1 MKKSLGPGTLAYPT
15 PAWLIGSYD
24 ETGKPNLMTA
34 AWAGICCSKP
44 PCVAVSIRRE
54 RHSYAAI
61 LLRQGF
67 TVGVP
72 GEDNVA
78 QADYV
83 GMISGAQADK
93 FAAAGLTPV
102 RSELVD
108 APYAAEIPFVLEC
121 RLLQTI
127 DLGAHT
133 QFIGEIVDVKA
144 DAAILNAEGQV
155 DMAKLR
161 PLVYAP
167 GVSAYFGL
175 GQPVAKAFSV
185 GKKILGE

>member
-1 MKKSLGPGTLAYPT
+1 MKKSLGPNTLAYPT

-24 ETGKPNLMTA
+24 ATGKPNLMTA

-44 PCVAVSIRRE
+44 PCVAVSIRKE

-61 LLRQGF
+61 VLRQGF
-67 TVGVP
+67 TVGMP
-72 GEDNVA
+72 GEDNVV
-78 QADYV
+78 QVDYA

-102 RSELVD
+102 KSELVD
-108 APYAAEIPFVLEC
+108 APYAAEVPFVLEC

-133 QFIGEIVDVKA
+133 QFIGEILDAKA
-144 DAAILNAEGQV
+144 DAAVLNEQGQV

-167 GVSAYFGL
+167 GVSTYFGL
-175 GQPVAKAFSV
+175 GRAVAKAFSA
-185 GKKILGE
+185 GKAILEK

>member
-1 MKKSLGPGTLAYPT
+1 MKKSLGPNTLAYPT

-44 PCVAVSIRRE
+44 PCVAVSIRKE

-61 LLRQGF
+61 ILRQGF
-67 TVGVP
+67 TVGMP
-72 GEDNVA
+72 GEDHVA
-78 QADYV
+78 QTDYV

-102 RSELVD
+102 KSELVD

-133 QFIGEIVDVKA
+133 QFIGEILDAKA
-144 DAAILNAEGQV
+144 DSSILNDQGQV

-167 GVSAYFGL
+167 GVSTYFGL

>member
-1 MKKSLGPGTLAYPT
+1 MKKSLGPNTLAYPT

-24 ETGKPNLMTA
+24 ATGKPNLMTA

-44 PCVAVSIRRE
+44 PCVAVSIRKE

-61 LLRQGF
+61 ILRQGF
-67 TVGVP
+67 TVGMP
-72 GEDNVA
+72 GEDHVA
-78 QADYV
+78 QTDYV

-102 RSELVD
+102 KSELVD

-133 QFIGEIVDVKA
+133 QFIGEILDAKA
-144 DAAILNAEGQV
+144 DASILNAEGQV

-167 GVSAYFGL
+167 GVSTYFGL

-185 GKKILGE
+185 GKTILEK